1 MRLNFF
7 LSLSLI
13 CSFLLACSN
22 DNKKSS
28 VVETP
33 VVDSSYLS
41 DSASLVAVIDSLHTA
56 FKAKSIDRMNL
67 YFSEE
72 GTFIGTDPN
81 EFWSREQLNAYL
93 TPSFSRDSTPS
104 AYTVSKR
111 AVEMSSDRKTA
122 VVIDQFALP
131 FSPKLPV
138 RAIAFAEQQDGRWTI
153 KMFSWSFIANNDD
166 VNKLNDALK

>member
-1 MRLNFF
+1 MRL
-7 LSLSLI
+7 I
-13 CSFLLACSN
+13 SFLFLLVSAAIFGCGEGN
-22 DNKKSS
+22 QDAQ
-28 VVETP
+28 TAIAAP
-33 VVDSSYLS
+33 VDSGYVR
-41 DSASLVAVIDSLHTA
+41 DSTALTAVIDSLHTA

-67 YFSEE
+67 YFSED

-81 EFWSREQLNAYL
+81 EFWTREQLNAYL

-131 FSPKLPV
+131 FSPNLPV
-138 RAIAFAEQQDGRWTI
+138 RAIAFAEQQSGKWTI